1 MVNGTLTTEFL
12 HLKNPRN
19 YKFLPPQ
26 YIGQIQNA
34 GKSTPAGPRVK
45 DLLSHPE

>member
-1 MVNGTLTTEFL
+1 VSKLIPEILRQTFVPDEQSQGMVNGTLTTEFL

-26 YIGQIQNA
+26 YI
-34 GKSTPAGPRVK
+34 S
-45 DLLSHPE
+45 